1 MDSLCEDIDALFFDA
16 DKDGD
21 EDLYVVSGGSEY
33 IPGAP
38 MYQDRLYTNNGK
50 GVFSKTTNTIPE
62 ETTSG
67 SCVAAADF
75 DKDGDLDLFV
85 GGRHSPANYAV
96 IPRSFLFQNNS
107 DKTTIKFSD
116 VTNQVNAEIA
126 NIGMVTDALWTDF
139 NHDTW
144 PDLIVIGEWMP
155 ITFFENKN
163 GKLILREDLL
173 QEKES
178 NGWWCSIF
186 PADIDQDGD
195 MDYFLGNAGTN
206 LQFKATEKEPIE
218 LTAGDYNND
227 GVLDPIVTYFIK
239 GEKYPL
245 ASRDELLEQITPLR
259 KKFIKYEDYANATIQ
274 DIATE
279 EQLKKAYRFKATTLQ
294 SCWLENIEGRNFNLK
309 YLPEMAQ
316 FSSVNGFLLDDF
328 DRNGKNDLLVVGNFF
343 PFKSQL
349 GRSDASTGLIL
360 DYENGHFKETSPI
373 SNVWLTGD
381 IRDMALLRF
390 KNGERRVVVSR
401 NNDSASVFSVN
412 D

>member
-1 MDSLCEDIDALFFDA
+1 
-16 DKDGD
+16 
-21 EDLYVVSGGSEY
+21 
-33 IPGAP
+33 
-38 MYQDRLYTNNGK
+38 
-50 GVFSKTTNTIPE
+50 
-62 ETTSG
+62 
-67 SCVAAADF
+67 
-75 DKDGDLDLFV
+75 
-85 GGRHSPANYAV
+85 
-96 IPRSFLFQNNS
+96 
-107 DKTTIKFSD
+107 
-116 VTNQVNAEIA
+116 
-126 NIGMVTDALWTDF
+126 
-139 NHDTW
+139 
-144 PDLIVIGEWMP
+144 MP
-155 ITFFENKN
+155 ITIFENKK
-163 GKLILREDLL
+163 GKLVLREDLL

-178 NGWWCSIF
+178 SGWWCSIF

-206 LQFKATEKEPIE
+206 LQFKASEKEPVE

-245 ASRDELLEQITPLR
+245 ASRDELLEQITSLR
-259 KKFIKYEDYANATIQ
+259 KKFIKYEDYASATIQ

-294 SCWLENIEGRNFNLK
+294 SCWLENIEGKNFNLK

-328 DRNGKNDLLVVGNFF
+328 DGNGKNDLLAVGNFF

-349 GRSDASTGLIL
+349 GRSDASTGIIL
-360 DYENGHFKETSPI
+360 NYENGDLQESTPI

-381 IRDMALLRF
+381 IRDIALLRF

-401 NNDSASVFSVN
+401 NNDSASVFLVK